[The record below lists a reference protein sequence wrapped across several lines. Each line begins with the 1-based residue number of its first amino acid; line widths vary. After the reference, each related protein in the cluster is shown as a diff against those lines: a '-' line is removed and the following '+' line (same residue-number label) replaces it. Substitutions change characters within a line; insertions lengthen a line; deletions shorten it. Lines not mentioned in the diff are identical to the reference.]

1 MRDDVQ
7 MRVTTFAL
15 PKGRLLKESVELL
28 SSIGLD
34 CSGLLQGRELVA
46 EDEKRATRY
55 LLVRPSDV
63 PTYVEQGVADLGIV
77 GKDVLLEADKEVYEL
92 LDLRFGSCRFVVAA
106 PRGWIG
112 GKGLD
117 GVISKKLSPLK
128 VATKFPNVT
137 RSFFRERGIPV
148 EVIPLKGA
156 VELAP
161 VTGLAEAIVDLV
173 STGRTL
179 RANGLEEV
187 EQIGTVTARLI
198 ANPVS
203 FKLNAD
209 RIMPLV
215 EMLRQKAAEGGGGTG
230 A

>member
-1 MRDDVQ
+1 MDAI
-7 MRVTTFAL
+7 TFAL

-28 SSIGLD
+28 ASGGFN

-46 EDEKRATRY
+46 TDEEKEARY

-63 PTYVEQGVADLGIV
+63 PTYVEYGVADLGIV
-77 GKDVLLEADKEVYEL
+77 GKDVILEAKKEVYEL
-92 LDLRFGSCRFVVAA
+92 LDLGFGSCRFVVAA
-106 PRGWIG
+106 PRGWAE
-112 GKGLD
+112 GKDLSR
-117 GVISKKLSPLK
+117 VVSKMLNPLR

-137 RSFFRERGIPV
+137 RSFFREKGIPV
-148 EVIPLKGA
+148 EVITLKGA

-161 VTGLAEAIVDLV
+161 VTGLAEVIVDLV

-187 EQIGTVTARLI
+187 EEIGVVTARLI

-203 FKLNAD
+203 FKLKAE
-209 RIMPLV
+209 RIRPIV
-215 EMLRQKAAEGGGGTG
+215 ESLRRAP
-230 A
+230 